1 MAEVLC
7 VQAAWAILCIQE
19 PQCQIPTTR
28 LHLSFVTEGA
38 CVLVLAFFNFLYDFP
53 DGGPITGPVF
63 TDNSNFRGAFNHV
76 ATNWGQAQRAI
87 QLDFVE
93 QKNLK

>member
-1 MAEVLC
+1 M
-7 VQAAWAILCIQE
+7 
-19 PQCQIPTTR
+19 
-28 LHLSFVTEGA
+28 
-38 CVLVLAFFNFLYDFP
+38 LAFFNFLYDFP

-63 TDNSNFRGAFNHV
+63 TDNSNFSGAFNHV